1 MPQDLTPGD
10 GQDVL
15 ARFKEAREHREPD
28 LVLDLFAEDAE
39 YRGDP
44 FEPPLSGAVA
54 IREHWN
60 RVAAEQADVEFDAER
75 VWVSG
80 RTVLASWHAAYTL
93 PGSGDRLRERG
104 FLALEFD
111 DVGLIARVRAWPVV
125 RVVAPGGVVTP
136 GSVAGAGVVPAEAGE
151 GQDGR

>member
-111 DVGLIARVRAWPVV
+111 DIGLIARVRAWPVV
-125 RVVAPGGVVTP
+125 RVVAT
-136 GSVAGAGVVPAEAGE
+136 GSVEGAGVVPAEAGE

>member
-1 MPQDLTPGD
+1 MSHDLTPGD

-15 ARFKEAREHREPD
+15 ARFKEAREHRDPN
-28 LVLDLFAEDAE
+28 LMLDLFADDAE

-44 FEPPLSGAVA
+44 FEPGLGGAVA

-80 RTVLASWHAAYTL
+80 RAVLASWHAAFTL
-93 PGSGDRLRERG
+93 QASGDRLRERG
-104 FLALEFD
+104 FLVLELD
-111 DVGLIARVRAWPVV
+111 DVGLVSRLRAWPVV
-125 RVVAPGGVVTP
+125 RVVAPGSVV
-136 GSVAGAGVVPAEAGE
+136 GAGVVPAEAEE

>member
-1 MPQDLTPGD
+1 VPHDLTPGD

-15 ARFKEAREHREPD
+15 ARFKECREHRDPD
-28 LVLDLFAEDAE
+28 LMLDLFAEDAE
-39 YRGDP
+39 YRSDP
-44 FEPPLSGAVA
+44 FETPLSGPVA

-80 RTVLASWHAAYTL
+80 RAVLASWHAAYTL
-93 PGSGDRLRERG
+93 QGSGDRLRERG
-104 FLALEFD
+104 FMALELD
-111 DVGLIARVRAWPVV
+111 DVGLIDRLRAWPVV
-125 RVVAPGGVVTP
+125 RVVAA
-136 GSVAGAGVVPAEAGE
+136 GSASGAGVVPAEAGE

>member
-1 MPQDLTPGD
+1 MPHDLTPGD

-15 ARFKEAREHREPD
+15 ARFKECREQRDPD
-28 LVLDLFAEDAE
+28 LMLDLFAEDAE

-44 FEPPLSGAVA
+44 FEPPLNGAVA

-60 RVAAEQADVEFDAER
+60 RVAAEEADVEFDAER

-80 RTVLASWHAAYTL
+80 RAVLASWHAAYTL
-93 PGSGDRLRERG
+93 QDSGDRLRERG
-104 FLALEFD
+104 FLALELD
-111 DVGLIARVRAWPVV
+111 DVGLISRLRAWPVV
-125 RVVAPGGVVTP
+125 RVVAT
-136 GSVAGAGVVPAEAGE
+136 GSVLGAGVVPAEAGE

>member
-1 MPQDLTPGD
+1 MPHDLTPGD

-28 LVLDLFAEDAE
+28 LMLDLFAEDAE

-104 FLALEFD
+104 FMVVEVD
-111 DVGLIARVRAWPVV
+111 DAGLISRLRTWPLVRLVATESPARA
-125 RVVAPGGVVTP
+125 
-136 GSVAGAGVVPAEAGE
+136 AGVPADAGE